1 MFDIKFIREN
11 PDVLDAGLARR
22 GAEPKA
28 QAILALDA
36 KRRAIIATTQ
46 EAQTTRNEASKKIG
60 QAKASGDEALA
71 QQVMLEV
78 SELKATVQKG
88 EEDARLIEAELQELM
103 SWLPNLPLD
112 DVPQGADENDNVEV
126 RVDGKP
132 RDLNFAGLEHF
143 DIGEGLGLMDF
154 EVAARMSG
162 SRFVVLKGALAR
174 LERAIA
180 SFMIDVHTGDF
191 GYTEVAPPLLVKDEA
206 MFGTGQLPKFRDD
219 QFNAGPEHWLIPTA
233 EVPLTNMVRES
244 ILREEELPV
253 RYTAFSH
260 CFRLEAGS
268 AGRDTRGMIRMHQ
281 FPKVEMVSITAP
293 EKSVEEHERMTAC
306 AEEILKRL
314 DMHYRVVVL
323 CTGDMGFSAQ
333 KTYDLEVWLPGQ
345 NAFREISSC
354 SVCGDFQA
362 RRMNARFRPTGEKG
376 TRFPH
381 TLNGSG
387 LAVGRTMVAILE
399 TYQQADGSVAIPDV
413 LKPYMSGIEVLE
425 SQ

>member
-1 MFDIKFIREN
+1 MYDIKFIREN
-11 PDVLDAGLARR
+11 PEQLDAGLARR

-28 QAILALDA
+28 QAIVELDA
-36 KRRAIIATTQ
+36 KRRAIIAQTQ
-46 EAQTTRNEASKKIG
+46 EAQTKRNEASKKIG
-60 QAKASGDEALA
+60 QAKASGDEELA
-71 QQVMLEV
+71 QKVIGEV
-78 SELKATVQKG
+78 ADLKSAVQKG
-88 EEDARLIEAELQELM
+88 EEEAKEIDAELAEIM

-112 DVPQGADENDNVEV
+112 EVPDGADEDDNVEV
-126 RVDGKP
+126 RVHGQK
-132 RDLNFAGLEHF
+132 RDLNFEAREHF
-143 DIGEGLGLMDF
+143 DVGEGLGL
-154 EVAARMSG
+154 RM
-162 SRFVVLKGALAR
+162 
-174 LERAIA
+174 ERAIA
-180 SFMIDVHTGDF
+180 AFMIDVHTGEF
-191 GYTEVAPPLLVKDEA
+191 GYTEVAPPILVKDNA

-219 QFNAGPEHWLIPTA
+219 QFNAGPEHWLVPTA

-244 ILREEELPV
+244 ILSEEELPI
-253 RYTAFSH
+253 RYTAFTQ

-281 FPKVEMVSITAP
+281 FPKVELVSITTP
-293 EKSVEEHERMTAC
+293 EKSIDEHERMTSC

-314 DMHYRVVVL
+314 DLHYRVMVL

-362 RRMNARFRPTGEKG
+362 RRMNARYRPDGEKK

-399 TYQQADGSVAIPDV
+399 TYQQADGSVIVPDA
-413 LKPYMSGIEVLE
+413 LKPYMAGMDVLE
-425 SQ
+425 PVA